1 MVYIEKKTYSD
12 RFHKILL
19 RNHTVLESV
28 TCYIFFSLVNLV
40 TSK

>member
-28 TCYIFFSLVNLV
+28 TCNFF
-40 TSK
+40 